1 MPLKY
6 LAGIPEVVEVVG
18 MAHGVLFILYVAA
31 AFHLMLEKHWPFTWF
46 AAAFI
51 AAVLPFGPFVLE
63 ARMRRN
69 EEQRTS
75 SPKATS

>member
-18 MAHGVLFILYVAA
+18 MAHGVLFILYVMA
-31 AFHLMLEKHWPFTWF
+31 AFHLMLEKRWSFTWF
-46 AAAFI
+46 AAAFV

-69 EEQRTS
+69 GEHRTA